1 MARISRD
8 YPENS
13 DWVVFLNGQDVSLTC
28 TRFDTVD
35 GWAIVDGA
43 KLYGT
48 VKAVKKSECVKCNQN
63 PVTLEYLVTGTGHS
77 ATVWAS
83 KVIGSAGVSCG
94 HERIFKDDGIAKA
107 AERFNKSR
115 YKAEVSWLAAPY
127 LDNPLLHNAVGVH
140 LVRHPLSVI
149 NSWMV
154 SGTLSTRGH
163 GYFANQ
169 HINFLQ
175 YSQNIDR
182 AIARYVGWNGMIE
195 GRAVLVRAEDGPEA
209 LLSALG
215 IAIPESV
222 FDNRLENQHARKVM
236 NIDFSA
242 ADDVLL
248 DALLDMS
255 ERYGYVI

>member
-13 DWVVFLNGQDVSLTC
+13 EWVVFFNGEDVSKTC
-28 TRFDTVD
+28 TRFDDVE
-35 GWAIVDGA
+35 GWAIIDGV
-43 KLYGT
+43 KLYGV
-48 VKAVKKSECVKCNQN
+48 VKAAKKGECVKCNQK
-63 PVTLEYLVTGTGHS
+63 PVPLEYLVTGTGHS
-77 ATVWAS
+77 ATRWAC
-83 KVIGSAGVSCG
+83 KVIESAGVSCG

-107 AERFNKSR
+107 AERLNKSQF
-115 YKAEVSWLAAPY
+115 KSEVSWLAAPY
-127 LDNPLLHNAVGVH
+127 LDNAMLYNVVGVH

-154 SGTLSTRGH
+154 SGTLNTRGH
-163 GYFANQ
+163 GYFAYQ

-175 YSQNIDR
+175 YSQDIDR

-195 GRAVLVRAEDGPEA
+195 GKAVLVRAEDGPKA

-222 FDNRLENQHARKVM
+222 FDNRLINQHAHQIAK
-236 NIDFSA
+236 IDFRN
-242 ADDVLL
+242 ADDTLL
-248 DALLDMS
+248 GALIDMS
-255 ERYGYVI
+255 ERYGYII